1 MLWLVG
7 GLLHA
12 SLVQRRRV
20 ELAGWFRAALVD
32 ARGPQP

>member
-1 MLWLVG
+1 MSWLVG

-20 ELAGWFRAALVD
+20 ELAGWFRAAVVD
-32 ARGPQP
+32 ARGRQP